1 LRQPHLSRRLSLL
14 VKHDLSFDLHCN
26 WHQLADAA
34 AFFAALPE
42 LPLVINHTGCVRLCT
57 GDAAKDAAIRAE
69 WAAGLRA
76 LAALPPVSNAAA
88 RGQSASGRAMLKIS
102 CLDFAAA
109 GWMIGQAEGPAAALA
124 ASAPPVAPGTPSYA
138 ERYALV
144 RGLVREAIAIFGVD
158 RVMFDSNFPVD
169 KFILSAVLPPY
180 CAAAATAPA
189 DSASDSSAERGG
201 AVAAL
206 GAAGATVG
214 AGEAVPAASTAD
226 LSWGPSI
233 AELYA
238 ALDSLVRDVHSV
250 EERRAMFCSNARR
263 AYRMDR
269 VAAAQALSVA
279 ATGEESEGAAVRD
292 AAGAPTSPEGVAAG
306 AGATR

>member
-1 LRQPHLSRRLSLL
+1 LSLL

-34 AFFAALPE
+34 AFFSALPE
-42 LPLVINHTGCVRLCT
+42 LPLIINHTGCVRLCT
-57 GDAAKDAAIRAE
+57 GDADKDAAIRAE

-109 GWMIGQAEGPAAALA
+109 GWMIGEPDGPAAALV

-144 RGLVREAIAIFGVD
+144 RGLVREAIAIFGVE

-180 CAAAATAPA
+180 CTASAPAHCDSCTSAERGSAATAPGA
-189 DSASDSSAERGG
+189 AACREAAEAER
-201 AVAAL
+201 AP
-206 GAAGATVG
+206 
-214 AGEAVPAASTAD
+214 PARPTAD

-233 AELYA
+233 ADLYA

-250 EERRAMFCSNARR
+250 EERRAMFGSNARR

-269 VAAAQALSVA
+269 VAAAQALSA
-279 ATGEESEGAAVRD
+279 AAAGEEPKD
-292 AAGAPTSPEGVAAG
+292 AAREVAPTTPEGVAAG